1 MNCGKFWRIGSTIPF
16 TYSVQVTLRNGRY
29 LQKRGFQQLINTQAT
44 SESTLNPK
52 VFRTLSNVSENHDTV
67 IPSSALDIEA
77 VPNFLRFLFLDEDSG
92 KPITTY
98 PTMTTIA
105 NLVRDMDSSNVNVD
119 VFEDKFQSTCKL
131 PFDRNSRKYS
141 SKSEQFTYFK
151 QLIECYINLE
161 MKEGPHDSSH
171 ILQFVLVTW
180 RLGEAIQRILQDPNQ
195 YQEEISTF
203 ERLIKQIASKSNK
216 LTMLYFYWT
225 NLLAEG
231 TLYCTRKASRIA
243 KRHPEIVNYFL
254 NDVRDYI
261 DNIHNN
267 QVNYNRLPKCFDLR
281 NLLLNG
287 QHRFLEGSLDS
298 NIDTIILDSSIA
310 LIYWYEDM
318 PDRTFLL
325 LSKCFDLLS
334 NRDTQKCVDLLSNR
348 DTQKLSESHLED
360 VIICFSEVVQDTVE
374 ESNEAW
380 HHRVQKLI
388 HKLDIPYP
396 IFHYIYY
403 LHLDASSQA
412 CDKSRKNELL
422 QENPKISFLEKFRLN
437 YKVLSG
443 TDGKM
448 RRESISNF
456 LEDLSRS
463 SNEESASIIDE
474 LKNNINES
482 ESMSESIIEACD
494 LSSPDNDVDPL
505 DINTNIESEFELLLE
520 TSNYKNAIAR
530 LAENIF
536 PSQGLLDRLCKDVV
550 NTRDKK
556 LIGHLRNVLP
566 VKSEM
571 SDNLYL
577 EENRLWMAEVRT
589 LWKLDNRLDA
599 LYKSLSRYET
609 LLDEEYSLQ
618 LKTFKS
624 VKQAI
629 HSVIRKY
636 SWSLL
641 EDRNMEVGHISN
653 LDELKSSGHKLADMY
668 QDYSIL
674 AMYLETLYF
683 AKDIQLRM
691 KAEEVISQYSYLPRC
706 LNIDA
711 VIDIAVKDR
720 NDKLFFTILQFCL
733 RFDFDDYIKSKVI
746 EKWIIYQ
753 CEKGNEDGLKKANE
767 LIVKAKQLKIPVT
780 HDALQYSLLL
790 KNNLSGLTDLTSRI
804 MRVLRLKS

>member
-1 MNCGKFWRIGSTIPF
+1 MNSGKFRRIGSTMPVS
-16 TYSVQVTLRNGRY
+16 YSVQVTLRNGRY
-29 LQKRGFQQLINTQAT
+29 LQKRGFQHLINTQAI
-44 SESTLNPK
+44 SKCVLNPK
-52 VFRTLSNVSENHDTV
+52 TFRELSKISENHDTM
-67 IPSSALDIEA
+67 IPSTSLDIEA
-77 VPNFLRFLFLDEDSG
+77 VPNFLKFLFLDEENG
-92 KPITTY
+92 KSITTY
-98 PTMTTIA
+98 PSITTIS

-119 VFEDKFQSTCKL
+119 VFEDKFQSDFKL
-131 PFDRNSRKYS
+131 SFDHNSRKYS
-141 SKSEQFTYFK
+141 SKSEQLNYFK
-151 QLIECYINLE
+151 QLMEHYINLE
-161 MKEGPHDSSH
+161 MKDAPHDASH
-171 ILQFVLVTW
+171 ILQYVLVTW

-203 ERLIKQIASKSNK
+203 ERLMKQTASESNRH
-216 LTMLYFYWT
+216 TMLYFYWT

-231 TLYCTRKASRIA
+231 TLYCTRKASRVA

-254 NDVRDYI
+254 NDVREYI
-261 DNIHNN
+261 NDIHNN
-267 QVNYNRLPKCFDLR
+267 QINHNRLPKCFDVR
-281 NLLLNG
+281 NLLLHG

-298 NIDTIILDSSIA
+298 NIDTIILDSSVA

-318 PDRTFLL
+318 PDRTFSL

-334 NRDTQKCVDLLSNR
+334 NRDTQKCIDLLSNR
-348 DTQKLSESHLED
+348 DTQKLSESHIED

-374 ESNEAW
+374 ENNESW
-380 HHRVQKLI
+380 HNRVHKLL

-403 LHLDASSQA
+403 IYLDASSQA

-463 SNEESASIIDE
+463 SYEESASIIDE

-482 ESMSESIIEACD
+482 EPMSESSIEACG
-494 LSSPDNDVDPL
+494 LSSPDNDVDSHS
-505 DINTNIESEFELLLE
+505 NVESEFEQFLE
-520 TSNYKNAIAR
+520 TSNHKSAIDM

-536 PSQGLLDRLCKDVV
+536 PSQDLLDRLFKDVV

-556 LIGHLRNVLP
+556 LINNLRTVLP

-571 SDNLYL
+571 SDNLYV
-577 EENRLWMAEVRT
+577 EENRLWMSEVRT

-609 LLDEEYSLQ
+609 LLEEEYSLQ

-641 EDRNMEVGHISN
+641 EDRTLEVGHISN
-653 LDELKSSGHKLADMY
+653 LDELKSSGHKLGDMY

-683 AKDIQLRM
+683 SKDIQLRM
-691 KAEEVISQYSYLPRC
+691 KAEEVISQYPYLPRC
-706 LNIDA
+706 LNMDA
-711 VIDIAVKDR
+711 VIDIAVNDR
-720 NDKLFFTILQFCL
+720 NDKLFFIILQFCL
-733 RFDFDDYIKSKVI
+733 RFDFDDHVKSKVI

-753 CEKGNEDGLKKANE
+753 CEKGNEEGLRKANE

-780 HDALQYSLLL
+780 PDALQYSLLL